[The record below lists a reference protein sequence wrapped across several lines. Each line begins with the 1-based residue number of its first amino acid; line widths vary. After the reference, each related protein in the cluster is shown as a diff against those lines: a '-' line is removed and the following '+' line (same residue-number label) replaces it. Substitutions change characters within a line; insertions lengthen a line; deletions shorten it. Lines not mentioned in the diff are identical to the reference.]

1 MSGDNYS
8 FPFLLLEKTED
19 AVLAIDHTYTIT
31 YLNRSCEQLLD
42 IKKDMAI
49 GQNIYEYFPEAPEEF
64 RHVENTLKYEK
75 EFALDEVPLKW
86 GKYSKYLKI
95 RTYLFKDKDRVT
107 GAFVQFTDV
116 TEQAEVKRRLSK
128 RMEEMAVTLIPLSNE
143 VVLLPLQPTVE
154 QFDFTYILDR
164 SLTGVAEL
172 RARVLIVDLS
182 MIYETSPLF
191 FEILEKLKRAVKL
204 LGIRVVI
211 SGLKPDM
218 AKDWV
223 HSNIHHFES
232 TYFINL
238 QEALKVIALESE
250 FK

>member
-1 MSGDNYS
+1 MSTDS
-8 FPFLLLEKTED
+8 FSLPFFLLEKTED

-42 IKKDMAI
+42 IKKDVAI
-49 GQNIYEYFPEAPEEF
+49 GLSMYEYFPEAPEEF

-75 EFALDEVPLKW
+75 EIRLDEVPLKW
-86 GKYSKYLKI
+86 GKYNKYLKI
-95 RTYLFKDKDRVT
+95 RTYLFNDNNDKVT

-116 TEQAEVKRRLSK
+116 TEQAELKQRLSN

-154 QFDFTYILDR
+154 QFDFSYILDR

-172 RARVLIVDLS
+172 RTRVLIVDLS
-182 MIYETSPLF
+182 MTYETSPLF

-204 LGIRVVI
+204 LGIRLVI
-211 SGLKPDM
+211 SGLKPEM

-232 TYFINL
+232 TYFSSL
-238 QEALKVIALESE
+238 KEALNVIALE
-250 FK
+250 K